1 MVSPGEVKTKA
12 LLAFRQKGAECT
24 SYFQFIG
31 KSSYTMYFMCFT
43 QSFFSHSNHQS
54 LPIARDTLI
63 LVLVSLQQIF
73 SEVSN
78 CVLPYVTDFDRLDSW
93 SWPKTANSLRWVQGK
108 TLVGIS
114 ALYFSFQGAEGE
126 QAHTHGNTFHCK
138 FLLLLLRTE
147 CQCARAEFVCYATQ
161 QIHNSLKNVHLR
173 ICVYMIDERPQ
184 DDSYKTGQAMLTIG
198 QSSSRKNWD
207 IVGHR

>member
-1 MVSPGEVKTKA
+1 MVSPREVKTKA

-78 CVLPYVTDFDRLDSW
+78 CVLPYATDLDRLGRGQRLPTVSDE
-93 SWPKTANSLRWVQGK
+93 GK
-108 TLVGIS
+108 TLVGIG
-114 ALYFSFQGAEGE
+114 ALQFSFRGAEGE

-184 DDSYKTGQAMLTIG
+184 DDSYRQGKPC
-198 QSSSRKNWD
+198 
-207 IVGHR
+207 

>member
-43 QSFFSHSNHQS
+43 QRFFSHSNHQS

-78 CVLPYVTDFDRLDSW
+78 CVLPYVTDFGWTAGRGQRLPTVSDEFREKPLWESVRFN
-93 SWPKTANSLRWVQGK
+93 SHSEEQKVSKPILMVTPFIANFCSFSLGQNVSVPVLNLCPMQLSK
-108 TLVGIS
+108 STI
-114 ALYFSFQGAEGE
+114 A
-126 QAHTHGNTFHCK
+126 
-138 FLLLLLRTE
+138 LRTYIYE
-147 CQCARAEFVCYATQ
+147 YVYIWLMNDRKMIPTDRASHVDY
-161 QIHNSLKNVHLR
+161 
-173 ICVYMIDERPQ
+173 RPIFIQ
-184 DDSYKTGQAMLTIG
+184 EKL
-198 QSSSRKNWD
+198 
-207 IVGHR
+207 GHR